1 MLFPLSLL
9 SQNDTIVA
17 QNGDMLVGKVKGIAS
32 GIVTM
37 KTMYSNKDF
46 LIDYEDVKRLSLEY
60 ECLVLLDGG
69 RRISGYLRSEEDNR
83 VSIFSTEGTVRDLN
97 LDNIAFVDI
106 IRESIWN
113 RFRAY
118 VDIGFNLT
126 RSNNNRQFNV
136 NGGVAYTDLKWLMN
150 TTISSLISA
159 RNDVEPTERTSVDAD
174 LQRVLSTKW
183 FLTGSLAFLSISEQ
197 ALRGRY
203 SARLGA
209 GRFLASTNHLY
220 LGVST
225 GLNLNIENYEDEQ
238 KPDQEST
245 ELFVSAWLRIFE
257 SKGFNLNTTLNFFP
271 SLTRADR
278 IRVDYLLDIKYDL
291 PLDFYVKLG
300 FQFNYDNQPPQ
311 FASEFDYI
319 LNTGVGWKFN

>member
-97 LDNIAFVDI
+97 LDNISFVDI

-126 RSNNNRQFNV
+126 RS
-136 NGGVAYTDLKWLMN
+136 
-150 TTISSLISA
+150 TT
-159 RNDVEPTERTSVDAD
+159 
-174 LQRVLSTKW
+174 
-183 FLTGSLAFLSISEQ
+183 
-197 ALRGRY
+197 
-203 SARLGA
+203 
-209 GRFLASTNHLY
+209 
-220 LGVST
+220 VS
-225 GLNLNIENYEDEQ
+225 
-238 KPDQEST
+238 
-245 ELFVSAWLRIFE
+245 
-257 SKGFNLNTTLNFFP
+257 
-271 SLTRADR
+271 
-278 IRVDYLLDIKYDL
+278 
-291 PLDFYVKLG
+291 
-300 FQFNYDNQPPQ
+300 
-311 FASEFDYI
+311 
-319 LNTGVGWKFN
+319 